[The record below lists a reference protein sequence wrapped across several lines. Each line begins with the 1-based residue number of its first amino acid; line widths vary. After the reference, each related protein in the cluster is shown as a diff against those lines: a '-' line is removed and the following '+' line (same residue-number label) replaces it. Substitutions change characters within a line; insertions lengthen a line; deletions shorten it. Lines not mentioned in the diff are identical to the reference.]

1 MNQLARKSS
10 LIDLAIN
17 AMLPF
22 YTWKKKVQKRNS
34 WRESVILDDDA
45 FRLRSSSFG
54 GSIMPK
60 VVSDR
65 LSRVHAK
72 PIAATSRPGGG
83 FAGGKSSNSN
93 GGNGTSTTTNPI
105 FNTDRFGQH
114 ILKNPLVA
122 QSIVDKASLKPTD
135 VVLEVGPGTGNLT
148 MRILEQ
154 CKKLQ
159 VIEMDP
165 RMAAELRKR
174 AGQERKLEIVIGD
187 FCKATLDYFDVV
199 ISNTPYQISSPL
211 VFKLLS
217 HRPQFRCAILMFQR
231 EFALRLLARPGSEL
245 WCRLSANVQL
255 YAKVDL
261 QMHVSKGSFRPP
273 PKVDSSVV
281 RIVPIQPPPAI
292 PFQEYDGLTRII
304 FSRRHKTCRSSFE
317 AKGVKTML
325 EQNHRTFCSE
335 KSIAPL
341 ATSTTAFA
349 KLLDEIL
356 LSSGYSDKRAAQMDV
371 DDILQLLFS
380 FHQKNIHFA

>member
-1 MNQLARKSS
+1 
-10 LIDLAIN
+10 
-17 AMLPF
+17 
-22 YTWKKKVQKRNS
+22 
-34 WRESVILDDDA
+34 
-45 FRLRSSSFG
+45 
-54 GSIMPK
+54 MPK
-60 VVSDR
+60 AVSDR
-65 LSRVHAK
+65 LSVRAVG
-72 PIAATSRPGGG
+72 PVSAATRLPG
-83 FAGGKSSNSN
+83 SSN
-93 GGNGTSTTTNPI
+93 TSSGAGSSSTKNPI
-105 FNTDRFGQH
+105 FNTERFGQH

-154 CKKLQ
+154 CKRLQ

-174 AGQERKLEIVIGD
+174 VQGKNEQRKLDIVIGD
-187 FCKATLDYFDVV
+187 FCKAELSYFDVV

-231 EFALRLLARPGSEL
+231 EFALRLLARPGSDM

-281 RIVPIQPPPAI
+281 RIVPIQPPPPI
-292 PFQEYDGLTRII
+292 PFEEYDGLTRIL
-304 FSRRHKTCRSSFE
+304 FSRRHKTVRSSFD
-317 AKGVKTML
+317 AKGVKSML
-325 EQNHRTFCSE
+325 EANHKTFCSE
-335 KSIAPL
+335 KNVKPL
-341 ATSTTAFA
+341 ADTTPAFNE
-349 KLLDEIL
+349 LLDTIL
-356 LSSGYSDKRAAQMDV
+356 SSSGYSDKRAAQMDV
-371 DDILQLLFS
+371 DDILTLLHA
-380 FHQKNIHFA
+380 FHQRNIHFG